1 MAIRSNIS
9 PAPIA
14 LAAVSTDTTLLA
26 AVTGSRFGITGM
38 SIFNTTAS
46 TDLTVDIYDSSNTTS
61 ASGTKI
67 ASYIVGGNSSIDVV
81 ELIGQGVAATRNIIG
96 RQTTSGATSGQLNCK
111 ISYTQYS
118 GADATV

>member
-46 TDLTVDIYDSSNTTS
+46 TPLTVDIYDSSNTTS

-67 ASYIVGGNSSIDVV
+67 ASYTIDGNSSIDVV

-96 RQTTSGATSGQLNCK
+96 RVTTSGATLGQLNCK
-111 ISYTQYS
+111 LSYTSYS
-118 GADATV
+118 GADAVT

>member
-14 LAAVSTDTTLLA
+14 LAAASTDTTLLA
-26 AVTGSRFGITGM
+26 AVVGSRFAITGM

-46 TDLTVDIYDSSNTTS
+46 TSLTVDFYDSSNTTS

-67 ASYIVGGNSSIDVV
+67 ASYTLDGNSSIDVV
-81 ELIGQGVAATRNIIG
+81 ELIGQGVLATRNIIG
-96 RQTTSGATSGQLNCK
+96 RVTTGGATLGDLNCK
-111 ISYTQYS
+111 MTYTQYS
-118 GADATV
+118 GPDALV